1 MNAYLPTLAREDKA
15 VVQKMQELVEAYDIQ
30 RSDPQQANNNIE
42 DETLAGSVHSVS
54 EPLLPSSSP
63 SGGFSLSALP
73 PSLKPLLDDYVALLS
88 RTTSRISSTGIA
100 LGYFSGIAAL
110 IVALVPV
117 IGLKGSTF
125 SLRLAIGLSGAWWAI
140 FTLPAWRWLPGAS
153 TSEDGDQDKVVYVK
167 RSLGREVVKAWKELG
182 KTLRLG
188 EMKKLKNTF
197 LFLAAWFLLSDGTT
211 PLSEFFAYLH
221 ALTVIP

>member
-42 DETLAGSVHSVS
+42 DDTLAGSVHSVS

-110 IVALVPV
+110 IIALVPV

-125 SLRLAIGLSGAWWAI
+125 SLRFAIGLSGAWWAI

-153 TSEDGDQDKVVYVK
+153 TSDEEEGQDKAVYVK

-182 KTLRLG
+182 RTLRLG

-197 LFLAAWFLLSDGTT
+197 LFLAAWFLLSDGISSL
-211 PLSEFFAYLH
+211 PLLSCMH
-221 ALTVIP
+221 